1 MLLTAYRVKV
11 SELEV
16 LFGSFLKHRKFNL
29 NRLYYPKP
37 FLDMFFMQLFL
48 LFFRFKQHEQSTIKE
63 FETFNAAVD
72 EFFSQLESQKL
83 DLKVAQQE
91 KQALKKLDNIR
102 KDHET
107 RLQQLEDEQAI
118 DRKCGEL
125 IEMNAVL
132 VEKALTTLRTA
143 IANQIDWKDIKEII
157 EEAGDSGDPVL
168 SRIRKLKLEINHFT
182 MLLSDPYEDAYLRS
196 V

>member
-1 MLLTAYRVKV
+1 M
-11 SELEV
+11 
-16 LFGSFLKHRKFNL
+16 
-29 NRLYYPKP
+29 
-37 FLDMFFMQLFL
+37 
-48 LFFRFKQHEQSTIKE
+48 
-63 FETFNAAVD
+63 D

-182 MLLSDPYEDAYLRS
+182 MLLSDPYEDTYLRS